1 MGAPAAVP
9 ISLDHP
15 GIESIV
21 KQQCPECGGVMAT
34 IRSRIVA
41 AKRYRRFECRSCGHR
56 LSLGG
61 DNADQPIDR
70 YSRNPDPATRRFDAA
85 TIKAI
90 RESLDGRRVLA
101 KQYGCSE
108 TMIRDIV
115 AGRSYRD
122 LLPEGFRSPP
132 GAGDPSCEQ
141 CQFYAEAKPEQ
152 IEVEA
157 QKKSCLLGIP
167 EFETEGVRAIRD
179 CSAFADRQQ
188 PANGAA

>member
-9 ISLDHP
+9 IALNHP
-15 GIESIV
+15 GIESLV
-21 KQQCPECGGVMAT
+21 KQHCPECGGVMIT
-34 IRSRIVA
+34 LYSRIVA
-41 AKRYRRFECRSCGHR
+41 AKRYRRFECKACGHR

-101 KQYGCSE
+101 TQYGCSQ

-115 AGRSYRD
+115 SGRSYKD
-122 LLPEGFRSPP
+122 LLPEGFRKPP
-132 GAGDPSCEQ
+132 KQGDPSGTSCRHWQ
-141 CQFYAEAKPEQ
+141 ADACGMGFPDPAE
-152 IEVEA
+152 
-157 QKKSCLLGIP
+157 
-167 EFETEGVRAIRD
+167 EGPAFARD
-179 CSAFADRQQ
+179 CSLYAVEE
-188 PANGAA
+188 G

>member
-9 ISLDHP
+9 IAHNDP
-15 GIESIV
+15 GIESLMT
-21 KQQCPECGGVMAT
+21 QECPECGGVMAT
-34 IRSRIVA
+34 INSRIVA

-61 DNADQPIDR
+61 DNADQAIDR
-70 YSRNPDPATRRFDAA
+70 YSRDPRPTRRFDAA

-90 RESLDGRRVLA
+90 RESPDGRRVLA

-132 GAGDPSCEQ
+132 CAGDPSCMS
-141 CQFYAEAKPEQ
+141 CRYWKAEACGMGFPDPAE
-152 IEVEA
+152 
-157 QKKSCLLGIP
+157 
-167 EFETEGVRAIRD
+167 EGPAFARD
-179 CSAFADRQQ
+179 CSLYAVEE
-188 PANGAA
+188 G

>member
-1 MGAPAAVP
+1 MGDPAAVP
-9 ISLDHP
+9 IALVDP
-15 GIESIV
+15 GIEPLV
-21 KQQCPECGGVMAT
+21 KQHCPKCGGVMAT

-61 DNADQPIDR
+61 DNADQQIDR

-115 AGRSYRD
+115 SGKSYKD
-122 LLPEGFRSPP
+122 LLPEGFRAPP
-132 GAGDPSCEQ
+132 GAGDPSCERCRYWQ
-141 CQFYAEAKPEQ
+141 ADACGMGFPDPAE
-152 IEVEA
+152 
-157 QKKSCLLGIP
+157 
-167 EFETEGVRAIRD
+167 EGPGFARD
-179 CSAFADRQQ
+179 CSLYAVEE
-188 PANGAA
+188 G

>member
-1 MGAPAAVP
+1 MRQ
-9 ISLDHP
+9 
-15 GIESIV
+15 E
-21 KQQCPECGGVMAT
+21 CPECGGVMAT

-70 YSRNPDPATRRFDAA
+70 YSRNPDPSTRRFDAA

-108 TMIRDIV
+108 TMIPRHSV
-115 AGRSYRD
+115 RPV
-122 LLPEGFRSPP
+122 LPRP
-132 GAGDPSCEQ
+132 AARRIQ
-141 CQFYAEAKPEQ
+141 
-152 IEVEA
+152 
-157 QKKSCLLGIP
+157 
-167 EFETEGVRAIRD
+167 ETTRCG
-179 CSAFADRQQ
+179 
-188 PANGAA
+188 

>member
-1 MGAPAAVP
+1 MGAPAAVL
-9 ISLDHP
+9 IAINYSDIKSLM
-15 GIESIV
+15 
-21 KQQCPECGGVMAT
+21 KQQCPKCGNVMAT

-56 LSLGG
+56 ISLGG
-61 DNADQPIDR
+61 DNADQQIDR
-70 YSRNPDPATRRFDAA
+70 YSRDPRPTRRFDAA
-85 TIKAI
+85 TIQTI
-90 RESLDGRRVLA
+90 CESKDINRVVA
-101 KQYGCSE
+101 KQHGCSE
-108 TMIRDIV
+108 TMIQDIRN
-115 AGRSYRD
+115 GKFYRD
-122 LLPEGFRSPP
+122 LLPEGFRAPP

-157 QKKSCLLGIP
+157 QKKSCSLGIP